1 MNINPISFGKTMRVV
16 GNNSIDSAYRV
27 AQLMNGC
34 VAKTSKE
41 AEVQRKLWRAVPDAS
56 ICAPAQVLSLNYGK
70 DVFVVTGAESKKITA
85 LIEDKNQ
92 YIDLARANYQ
102 NNKELLQT
110 VIDSENNRFE
120 RLAGNIAFDTNEVVA
135 NPVYSEK
142 LNAVETIDF
151 IA

>member
-1 MNINPISFGKTMRVV
+1 MNINPISFGKTIKVA
-16 GNNSIDSAYRV
+16 GKNPIDSAYRIS
-27 AQLMNGC
+27 QLMNGC
-34 VAKTSKE
+34 VAKTPKE
-41 AEVQRKLWRAVPDAS
+41 AKVQDRLWSAISDAS

-85 LIEDKNQ
+85 LVEDKNQ

-102 NNKELLQT
+102 GNKEILQT

-120 RLAGNIAFDTNEVVA
+120 RLAGNIAFDTNEVVV